1 MEQERAEGAASAL
14 AAHLQGIVKKRL
26 HKLEQCSK
34 PSSTEDPVEAV
45 HDLRVAS
52 RRLRALGAVFSTVL
66 GAKAH
71 LRLEKKLKRVTRAAG
86 AVRDWDVQSQLLDTR
101 ARRTSSEL
109 ERACLEHLLESFVP
123 ERRRASKKAEA
134 RLRKVDVGA
143 LSSAVLSSLGEIN
156 ARLSSGAAQREYAER
171 QLSLLVSNAAE
182 LVPPDDGAEHAA
194 ELHRLRIS
202 LKELRYALEL
212 FEPLLGSAYAPLYER
227 ASSLQELLGAHHDL
241 AVLGELVEKRGV
253 ELAGRQ
259 RAALA
264 SGMKGLG
271 EALAAERLAL
281 AARFREAGFQT
292 DWWRETLKRAFEAR

>member
-1 MEQERAEGAASAL
+1 MEQEHAEGAASPF
-14 AAHLQGIVKKRL
+14 AAHLRGIVKKRL
-26 HKLEQCSK
+26 HTLEQCSR
-34 PSSTEDPVEAV
+34 PSSSEDPVEAV

-52 RRLRALGAVFSTVL
+52 RRLRALGAVFSAVL
-66 GAKAH
+66 GAKVQA
-71 LRLEKKLKRVTRAAG
+71 RLEKKLKRVTRAAG
-86 AVRDWDVQSQLLDTR
+86 ALRDWDVQGQLLDTR

-109 ERACLEHLLESFVP
+109 ERACLEHLLENIAP
-123 ERRRASKKAEA
+123 ERRRASKKAEG
-134 RLRKVDVGA
+134 RLRKVDVEA
-143 LSSAVLSSLGEIN
+143 LSSAILSAVREVN
-156 ARLSSGAAQREYAER
+156 ARLSSGAAQQEYAE
-171 QLSLLVSNAAE
+171 QLLSLLVSNAAE
-182 LVPPDDGAEHAA
+182 LVPPGDGAEHAA

-259 RAALA
+259 RVALA
-264 SGMKGLG
+264 AGMKALG

-281 AARFREAGFQT
+281 AGHFREAGFQA
-292 DWWRETLKRAFEAR
+292 DWWRETLKRGFGAR